1 MATCHERMAEVYAK
15 ASLFAFPTL
24 ADEWGVVV
32 NEAMAAGLPVLGS
45 IYSQAVEEL
54 VEDGVSGWVFRPM
67 NRRKSTPSWTGCYA
81 LGRRTWHA
89 WVPPRERRC
98 GS

>member
-1 MATCHERMAEVYAK
+1 MAEVYAK

-54 VEDGVSGWVFRPM
+54 VEDGVSGWVFRQM
-67 NRRKSTPSWTGCYA
+67 NRRSRRRPGPCYA